1 MSKKR
6 KNEGAVPVKDDQ
18 KEPYGCCQNN
28 TAENNTPPKLKVAA
42 YCRISSKKA
51 EQQSSLAEQEWYYE
65 DYIKQNPNWTFSGI
79 YSDIGS
85 GTRIKSRNRFGALLS
100 ACRRGRIDMIL
111 TKSAH
116 RFARNTVDAL
126 KTIRMLR
133 SRNIDIYF
141 EQEDIH
147 SLYESSEFMLTL
159 ICARAQEES
168 FSKSEDIKW
177 GLRKSFKNSD
187 SKYYQ
192 RICYGYT
199 HDQNGKLIIHEEQAE
214 VVRLIYEMAALGVS
228 LARISLQLED
238 MGVLSPRG
246 KEVWSKETLRKILC
260 NEKYAGNVTL
270 QKTFVE
276 NYLNHKQIKNIGQQ
290 DIYQINNNHE
300 AIVE

>member
-1 MSKKR
+1 MGVVR
-6 KNEGAVPVKDDQ
+6 IIPPN
-18 KEPYGCCQNN
+18 
-28 TAENNTPPKLKVAA
+28 NNTPSKLKVAA

-51 EQQSSLAEQEWYYE
+51 EQQSSLVGQERYYE
-65 DYIKQNPNWTFSGI
+65 EYIKQNPNWTFSGV

-85 GTRIKSRNRFGALLS
+85 GTRIKGRNRFRALIS

-116 RFARNTVDAL
+116 RSARNTVDAL

-133 SRNIDIYF
+133 NRNIDIYF

-147 SLYESSEFMLTL
+147 SLYESSEFMLSL

-177 GLRKSFKNSD
+177 GLRKSFKNPN

-192 RICYGYT
+192 RKCYGYT
-199 HDQNGKLIIHEEQAE
+199 HNLQGKLIIHEKQAE
-214 VVRLIYEMAALGVS
+214 VVRLIYEMAASGAS
-228 LARISLQLED
+228 LARISSELED
-238 MGVLSPRG
+238 MGIPSPRG
-246 KEVWSKETLRKILC
+246 KKVWSKETLRKILR
-260 NEKYAGNVTL
+260 NEKYTGSVTL

-276 NYLNHKQIKNIGQQ
+276 NYLEHKQLKNKGQL
-290 DIYQINNNHE
+290 DIYRIVKNHE
-300 AIVE
+300 AIICPH